1 MPSNTVLRLS
11 NVPFSAKAS
20 DIRGLFEGITIPI
33 GFIIIVGGPSNDVF
47 VKFSSDED
55 AEKAKN
61 MNFSIHGTT
70 VSKEVTD
77 VRTMSTIVNF
87 VKDMALKVEQGKSSI
102 SSNGII
108 ENQEKRNGAPVKR
121 KTLFSDEGAPPPKKS
136 SPLRELIS
144 KYIEMTRLPND
155 IIKREDL
162 ITFLGTSDS
171 LKMCDIKIVFDSIT
185 GIHLNTLVKCT
196 SMEDFE
202 KIMSKDGE
210 NGIRVKEC
218 NEETFITAE
227 DDSYDQYLP
236 QQPKELVI
244 GAKKVLQEL
253 PPMNNIN
260 NSTQQQVTSQDDGD
274 VNRVFVEITN
284 VPFRVTVKE
293 LQGLCKRVRIF
304 YRELYRC
311 YNADDRPSD
320 RWLMEFVDEKDADKL
335 TTLREV
341 IGGREVII
349 RKISNIEA
357 EEYLSI
363 PPPPDA
369 YPRKNPFPPR
379 PVKVIEEQSQPLIKD
394 PPPQHDQRYD
404 DRGKCE
410 NGRYSPRR
418 NDLRYDDQRGRDTKP
433 TRQPLLGDRKEPP
446 KRYDKDDYGKD
457 TYMKDNYLKDNY
469 GKDNYCKDNYGKDNY
484 SKDNY
489 GKDNY
494 IKDNYG
500 KDNYGKD
507 NYNKDNYSKDNYN
520 KDNNGYRERDRSY
533 GRDDY
538 NNRRIDSGNNRPQRD
553 YSTDRNYTSSSSRR
567 LPEERGSSS
576 SSNYSNHNTTH
587 RPGTNKEAYIPKLNT
602 TTPEE
607 LDIDISILNAIGNNG
622 CVVITKGMPTTITL
636 DSVVDFFKGYPVKRE
651 TALMKLDDDA
661 RPTGE
666 CLLAFT
672 EPEYA
677 KEAVLHLNG
686 KRMDR
691 QTISVAL
698 IKY

>member
-1 MPSNTVLRLS
+1 MPSNIVLRLS
-11 NVPFSAKAS
+11 NVPFTAKAS

-33 GFIIIVGGPSNDVF
+33 GFIIIVGGPSNDAF

-61 MNFSIHGTT
+61 MDFTIHGVPVT
-70 VSKEVTD
+70 KEVTD
-77 VRTMSTIVNF
+77 TKTMASIVNF
-87 VKDMALKVEQGKSSI
+87 VKDMAIKVEQSKGNVI
-102 SSNGII
+102 LNGIVDCP
-108 ENQEKRNGAPVKR
+108 EKRNGLPIKR
-121 KTLFSDEGAPPPKKS
+121 KTLFGDGEGAPPPKKAT
-136 SPLRELIS
+136 PPREPC
-144 KYIEMTRLPND
+144 KYIEMTRLPNE
-155 IIKREDL
+155 IIKREEL
-162 ITFLGTSDS
+162 ISFLNTSDS
-171 LKMCDIKIVFDSIT
+171 LKMSDIKIVFDSMT
-185 GIHLNTLVKCT
+185 GIHLNTLIRCT
-196 SMEDFE
+196 TSADFD
-202 KIMSKDGE
+202 KILSKDGE
-210 NGIRVKEC
+210 NGIRIKESTD
-218 NEETFITAE
+218 EVFDKAE
-227 DDSYDQYLP
+227 DDTLQQYLP
-236 QQPKELVI
+236 QPTKEIVI

-253 PPMNNIN
+253 PPVN
-260 NSTQQQVTSQDDGD
+260 NSINSGTNQSQQPISDEGD

-349 RKISNIEA
+349 RKISNVEA

-379 PVKVIEEQSQPLIKD
+379 PSKVEESPVPVKKE
-394 PPPQHDQRYD
+394 HDIMYD
-404 DRGKCE
+404 ERDRSE

-418 NDLRYDDQRGRDTKP
+418 EEMRCESGRSRESKP
-433 TRQPLLGDRKEPP
+433 KRQPLLGDRKEPP
-446 KRYDKDDYGKD
+446 KRYDKEDYGKD
-457 TYMKDNYLKDNY
+457 
-469 GKDNYCKDNYGKDNY
+469 
-484 SKDNY
+484 S
-489 GKDNY
+489 
-494 IKDNYG
+494 
-500 KDNYGKD
+500 
-507 NYNKDNYSKDNYN
+507 
-520 KDNNGYRERDRSY
+520 NNYRERDRNYS
-533 GRDDY
+533 RDDY
-538 NNRRIDSGNNRPQRD
+538 RRVDSRPSRD
-553 YSTDRNYTSSSSRR
+553 YSNDRSYSSSSSSRR
-567 LPEERGSSS
+567 IPDDRVSS
-576 SSNYSNHNTTH
+576 SSNYNSNHCSGHSSSSNH
-587 RPGTNKEAYIPKLNT
+587 KPSSKECYNQKLNT

-607 LDIDISILNAIGNNG
+607 LDIDISILNAIGNSG

-651 TALMKLDDDA
+651 TALMKLDDSG

-672 EPEYA
+672 DSNYA
-677 KEAVLHLNG
+677 KEAVAHLNG

-691 QTISVAL
+691 QPISVAL

>member
-1 MPSNTVLRLS
+1 MPSNIVLRLS
-11 NVPFSAKAS
+11 NVPFTAKAS

-33 GFIIIVGGPSNDVF
+33 GFIVIVGGPSSDAF

-61 MNFSIHGTT
+61 MNFTIHGVPVT
-70 VSKEVTD
+70 KEVTD
-77 VRTMSTIVNF
+77 TKTMTSIVNF
-87 VKDMALKVEQGKSSI
+87 VKDMAIKVEQSKGNMI
-102 SSNGII
+102 QNGIVDCP
-108 ENQEKRNGAPVKR
+108 EKRNGLPVKR
-121 KTLFSDEGAPPPKKS
+121 KTLFGDSDGAPPPKKS
-136 SPLRELIS
+136 TPPREPC
-144 KYIEMTRLPND
+144 KYVEMTRLPNE
-155 IIKREDL
+155 IIKREEL
-162 ITFLGTSDS
+162 ISFLNTSDS
-171 LKMCDIKIVFDSIT
+171 LKMSDIKIVFDSMT
-185 GIHLNTLVKCT
+185 GIHLNTLIRCT
-196 SMEDFE
+196 TSADFE
-202 KIMSKDGE
+202 KILSKDGE
-210 NGIRVKEC
+210 NGIRVKESTD
-218 NEETFITAE
+218 EAFDKAE
-227 DDSYDQYLP
+227 DDTLQQYLP
-236 QQPKELVI
+236 PPSKEIVI

-253 PPMNNIN
+253 PPVNSSIN
-260 NSTQQQVTSQDDGD
+260 NGGQSQHPNSDEGD

-349 RKISNIEA
+349 RKISNVEA

-379 PVKVIEEQSQPLIKD
+379 PVKVEEPPAPVKKD
-394 PPPQHDQRYD
+394 HDSVYD
-404 DRGKCE
+404 DRGGRSE

-418 NDLRYDDQRGRDTKP
+418 DDMRYESNRSRDSKP

-457 TYMKDNYLKDNY
+457 
-469 GKDNYCKDNYGKDNY
+469 
-484 SKDNY
+484 
-489 GKDNY
+489 
-494 IKDNYG
+494 
-500 KDNYGKD
+500 
-507 NYNKDNYSKDNYN
+507 
-520 KDNNGYRERDRSY
+520 NNSYRDRDRNY

-538 NNRRIDSGNNRPQRD
+538 RRVDSRPSRD
-553 YSTDRNYTSSSSRR
+553 YSNDRSYSSSSSSSRR
-567 LPEERGSSS
+567 LVDDRVSSS
-576 SSNYSNHNTTH
+576 SSYNSNHSTSHTSSNH
-587 RPGTNKEAYIPKLNT
+587 RPSSKEFYQQKLNT

-607 LDIDISILNAIGNNG
+607 LDIDISILDAIGSSG

-651 TALMKLDDDA
+651 TALMKLDDSG

-672 EPEYA
+672 DSNYA

-691 QTISVAL
+691 QPISVAL